1 MLNSFHDKS
10 IMFYVLHALMG
21 NTGGDMTTN
30 TLVYTTDSN
39 GVIHFQSIPEGVNL
53 STDIAGIIVI
63 KGGAEARSTVLNDN
77 FTYLN
82 AKVEQTN
89 NNLATTQSNVQST
102 INTTLSIYQ
111 DVVSPKSSFDTDATD
126 VTSGNCYIK
135 ADSVVA
141 FTPTGNVTFVL
152 PTITDNTKYH
162 QILVQVNMSTVY
174 TVNVGTTN
182 YFNDVEPNLSI
193 AGIYDIVYE
202 YDNASTKWV
211 CGSIYKGT
219 VS

>member
-1 MLNSFHDKS
+1 
-10 IMFYVLHALMG
+10 
-21 NTGGDMTTN
+21 MTTN

-102 INTTLSIYQ
+102 INTTLSVYQ
-111 DVVSPKSSFDTDATD
+111 DVDKRDGQSVQPGKP
-126 VTSGNCYIK
+126 TSGEVPLTI
-135 ADSVVA
+135 DSILSI
-141 FTPTGNVTFVL
+141 TPTGNVTFVL
-152 PTITDNTKYH
+152 PAVTDSKYH
-162 QILVQVNMSTVY
+162 QMLVQVNMSTIY

-182 YFNDVEPNLSI
+182 YFNDVEPNLSM

>member
-1 MLNSFHDKS
+1 
-10 IMFYVLHALMG
+10 
-21 NTGGDMTTN
+21 MTTN
-30 TLVYTTDSN
+30 TLVYEVDSN

-63 KGGAEARSTVLNDN
+63 KGGAEAKSTVLNDN

-102 INTTLSIYQ
+102 IDTTLSIYQ
-111 DVVSPKSSFDTDATD
+111 NVVSPKSSFNTDATD

-135 ADSVVA
+135 ANSIVA
-141 FTPTGNVTFVL
+141 FTPTGDVTFVL
-152 PTITDNTKYH
+152 PTITDNTKYY
-162 QILVQVNMSTVY
+162 QILVQLNLDELY
-174 TVNVGTTN
+174 TVNVGTTH
-182 YFNDVEPNLSI
+182 YFNSI
-193 AGIYDIVYE
+193 APVFATTGHYNIIYE
-202 YDNASTKWV
+202 YDNTDNCWYCCNV
-211 CGSIYKGT
+211 IKGV

>member
-1 MLNSFHDKS
+1 
-10 IMFYVLHALMG
+10 MFYVLHALMG

-135 ADSVVA
+135 ANSTVA
-141 FTPTGNVTFVL
+141 FTPTGDVTFVL
-152 PTITDNTKYH
+152 PTITDNTKYY
-162 QILVQVNMSTVY
+162 QILVQVNIGEGATSYVT
-174 TVNVGTTN
+174 TDDARLGTEN
-182 YFNDVEPNLSI
+182 YFNDIEPVFSKE
-193 AGIYDIVYE
+193 GMYDIYYE
-202 YDNASTKWV
+202 YDNSGSKWV

>member
-102 INTTLSIYQ
+102 INTTLSVYQ
-111 DVVSPKSSFDTDATD
+111 DVDKRDGQSVQPGKP
-126 VTSGNCYIK
+126 TSGEVPLTI
-135 ADSVVA
+135 DSILSI
-141 FTPTGNVTFVL
+141 TPTGNVTFVL
-152 PTITDNTKYH
+152 PAVTDSKYH
-162 QILVQVNMSTVY
+162 QMLVQVNMSTIY

-182 YFNDVEPNLSI
+182 YFNDVEPNLSM